1 MSQADVSYKNILNHV
16 LTVGEQR
23 DTRTGKVVTTFAP
36 PEFRFDM
43 RSGFPLIT
51 SKQTFM
57 RQVIGEA
64 LWFLNGENTLGTL
77 RYRTW
82 GENDGERW
90 TIWTDDFKRWL
101 KTSYATEKDWLED
114 AGGRIYGVQWRA
126 SEGHGGVVVDQLDIL
141 IDKIKKSPTDR
152 YMLVNAWNAADI
164 ASGSMALAPCHV
176 LFQIYVS
183 NTGEID
189 LKWYQ
194 RSCDTFLGLPFNIA
208 SYGFILHVLCKM
220 TGYTPR
226 YLVGTFGDTQI
237 YQNHM
242 SQVFQLLGNE
252 EFPAPKFEIV
262 QDLKCLEDIKHK
274 TASDFIGGLKDYR
287 HAGKIEA
294 PLSVGK

>member
-1 MSQADVSYKNILNHV
+1 MSQADVNYKAILNHV
-16 LTVGEQR
+16 LSVGELRQ
-23 DTRTGKVVTTFAP
+23 TRTGSVISTFAP

-57 RQVIGEA
+57 RQVLGEA
-64 LWFLNGENTLGTL
+64 LWFMNGENQLGHL

-101 KTSYATEKDWLED
+101 KTNYATENDWLED

-126 SEGHGGVVVDQLDIL
+126 YEGHGGVVVDQLSNL
-141 IDKIKKSPTDR
+141 VEKMRKSPTDR

-164 ASGSMALAPCHV
+164 SSNSMALAPCHV
-176 LFQIYVS
+176 LFQIYIS
-183 NTGEID
+183 NTNEVD

-208 SYGFILHVLCKM
+208 SYAFILEVLCKL

-226 YLVGTFGDTQI
+226 YLVGTYGDTQI

-252 EFPAPKFEIV
+252 EFPAPKFEIH
-262 QDLKCLEDIKHK
+262 QDLKSLEDLRHM
-274 TASDFIGGLKDYR
+274 TADDFLGGLKGYK

>member
-1 MSQADVSYKNILNHV
+1 
-16 LTVGEQR
+16 
-23 DTRTGKVVTTFAP
+23 
-36 PEFRFDM
+36 
-43 RSGFPLIT
+43 
-51 SKQTFM
+51 M
-57 RQVIGEA
+57 RQVLGEA
-64 LWFLNGENTLGTL
+64 LWFMNGENQLGHL

-101 KTSYATEKDWLED
+101 KTTYATENDWLED

-126 SEGHGGVVVDQLDIL
+126 YEGHGGVVVDQLSNL
-141 IDKIKKSPTDR
+141 VEKMRKSPTDR

-164 ASGSMALAPCHV
+164 SSNSMALAPCHV
-176 LFQIYVS
+176 LFQIYIS
-183 NTGEID
+183 NTNEVD

-208 SYGFILHVLCKM
+208 SYAFILEVLCKL

-226 YLVGTFGDTQI
+226 YLIGTYGDTQI

-252 EFPAPKFEIV
+252 EFPAPKFEIH
-262 QDLKCLEDIKHK
+262 QDLKSLEDLRHM
-274 TASDFIGGLKDYR
+274 TADDFLGGLKGYK

>member
-1 MSQADVSYKNILNHV
+1 MSQADVSYKAILNHV
-16 LTVGEQR
+16 LSVGELR
-23 DTRTGKVVTTFAP
+23 NTRTGSVISTFAP

-57 RQVIGEA
+57 RQVLGEA
-64 LWFLNGENTLGTL
+64 LWFMNGENQLGHL

-101 KTSYATEKDWLED
+101 KTNYATENDWLED

-126 SEGHGGVVVDQLDIL
+126 YEGHGGVVVDQLSNL
-141 IDKIKKSPTDR
+141 VEKMRKSPTDR

-164 ASGSMALAPCHV
+164 SSNSMALAPCHV
-176 LFQIYVS
+176 LFQVYIS
-183 NTGEID
+183 NTNEVD

-208 SYGFILHVLCKM
+208 SYAFILEVLCKL

-226 YLVGTFGDTQI
+226 YLVGTYGDTQI

-252 EFPAPKFEIV
+252 EFPAPKFEIH
-262 QDLKCLEDIKHK
+262 QDLKSLEDLRHM
-274 TASDFIGGLKDYR
+274 TADDFLGGLKVYK

>member
-1 MSQADVSYKNILNHV
+1 MSQADVSYKAILNHV
-16 LTVGEQR
+16 LSVGELR
-23 DTRTGKVVTTFAP
+23 KTRTGSVISTFAP

-57 RQVIGEA
+57 RQVLGEA
-64 LWFLNGENTLGTL
+64 LWFMNGENQLGHL

-101 KTSYATEKDWLED
+101 KTTYATENDWLED

-126 SEGHGGVVVDQLDIL
+126 YEGHGGVVVDQLSNL
-141 IDKIKKSPTDR
+141 VEKMRKSPTDR

-164 ASGSMALAPCHV
+164 SSNYMALAPCHV
-176 LFQIYVS
+176 LFQIYIS
-183 NTGEID
+183 NTNEVD

-208 SYGFILHVLCKM
+208 SYAFILEVLCKL

-226 YLVGTFGDTQI
+226 YLVGTYGDTQI

-252 EFPAPKFEIV
+252 EFPAPKFEIH
-262 QDLKCLEDIKHK
+262 QDLKSLEDLRHM
-274 TASDFIGGLKDYR
+274 TADDFLGGLKGYK

>member
-1 MSQADVSYKNILNHV
+1 MSQADVSYKAILNHV
-16 LTVGEQR
+16 LSVGELR
-23 DTRTGKVVTTFAP
+23 KTRTGSVISTFAP

-57 RQVIGEA
+57 RQVLGEA
-64 LWFLNGENTLGTL
+64 LWFMNGENQLGHL

-101 KTSYATEKDWLED
+101 KTTYATENDWLED

-126 SEGHGGVVVDQLDIL
+126 YEGHGGVVVDQLSNL
-141 IDKIKKSPTDR
+141 VEKMRKSPTDR

-164 ASGSMALAPCHV
+164 SSNSLALAPCHV
-176 LFQIYVS
+176 LFQIYIS
-183 NTGEID
+183 NTNEVD

-208 SYGFILHVLCKM
+208 SYAFILEVLCKL

-226 YLVGTFGDTQI
+226 YLIGTYGDTQI

-252 EFPAPKFEIV
+252 EFPAPKFEIH
-262 QDLKCLEDIKHK
+262 QDLKSLEDLRHM
-274 TASDFIGGLKDYR
+274 TADDFLGGLKGYK

>member
-1 MSQADVSYKNILNHV
+1 MSQADVSYKAILNHV
-16 LTVGEQR
+16 LSVGELR
-23 DTRTGKVVTTFAP
+23 KTRTGSVISTFAP

-57 RQVIGEA
+57 RQVLGEA
-64 LWFLNGENTLGTL
+64 LWFMNGENQLGHL

-82 GENDGERW
+82 GDNDGERW

-101 KTSYATEKDWLED
+101 KTTYATENDWLED

-126 SEGHGGVVVDQLDIL
+126 YEGHGGVVVDQLSNL
-141 IDKIKKSPTDR
+141 VERMRKSPTDR

-164 ASGSMALAPCHV
+164 SSNSMALAPCHV
-176 LFQIYVS
+176 LFQIYIS
-183 NTGEID
+183 NTNEVD

-208 SYGFILHVLCKM
+208 SYAFILEVLCKL

-226 YLVGTFGDTQI
+226 YLIGTYGDTQI

-252 EFPAPKFEIV
+252 EFPAPKFEIH
-262 QDLKCLEDIKHK
+262 QDLKSLEDLRHM
-274 TASDFIGGLKDYR
+274 TADDFLGGLKGYK

>member
-23 DTRTGKVVTTFAP
+23 KTRTGSVISTFSP

-43 RSGFPLIT
+43 RTGFPLLT
-51 SKQTFM
+51 SKQVLT

-64 LWFLNGENTLGTL
+64 LWFLNGENKLGHL

-90 TIWTDDFKRWL
+90 TIWTNDFERWL
-101 KTSYATEKDWLED
+101 KTTYASEQDWLDD

-126 SEGHGGVVVDQLDIL
+126 SEGHGGVTVDQLDNL
-141 IDKIKKSPTDR
+141 ITKMKKSPTDR

-164 ASGSMALAPCHV
+164 SANAMALPPCHV
-176 LFQIYVS
+176 LFQIYIS
-183 NTGEID
+183 NTGEVD

-194 RSCDTFLGLPFNIA
+194 RSVDSFLGLPFNIA
-208 SYGFILHVLCKM
+208 SYGFILEVLCKM
-220 TGYTPR
+220 AGYTPR
-226 YLVGTFGDTQI
+226 YLIGTFGDTQI

-242 SQVFQLLGNE
+242 NQVFQLLGNE

-262 QDLKCLEDIKHK
+262 QDLKCLDDLKHM
-274 TASDFIGGLKDYR
+274 TASDFIGGFKDYR
-287 HAGKIEA
+287 HAGKIAA
-294 PLSVGK
+294 PLSVG

>member
-1 MSQADVSYKNILNHV
+1 MSQADVSYKAILNHV
-16 LTVGEQR
+16 LSVGELR
-23 DTRTGKVVTTFAP
+23 KTRTGSVISTFAP

-57 RQVIGEA
+57 RQVLGEA
-64 LWFLNGENTLGTL
+64 LWFMNGENQLGHL

-101 KTSYATEKDWLED
+101 KTTYATENDWLED

-126 SEGHGGVVVDQLDIL
+126 YEGHGGVVVDQLSNL
-141 IDKIKKSPTDR
+141 VERMRKSPTDR

-164 ASGSMALAPCHV
+164 SSNSMALAPCHV
-176 LFQIYVS
+176 LFQIYIS
-183 NTGEID
+183 NTNEVD

-208 SYGFILHVLCKM
+208 SYAFILEVLCKL

-226 YLVGTFGDTQI
+226 YLIGTYGDTQI

-252 EFPAPKFEIV
+252 EFPAPKFEIH
-262 QDLKCLEDIKHK
+262 QDLKSLEDLRHM
-274 TASDFIGGLKDYR
+274 TADDFLGGLKGYK

>member
-1 MSQADVSYKNILNHV
+1 MTQIYLLKYSPNLWMTGKWPDKHIDHKEEGFSNMSQADVSYKAILNHV
-16 LTVGEQR
+16 LSVGELR
-23 DTRTGKVVTTFAP
+23 KTRTGSVISTFAP

-57 RQVIGEA
+57 RQVLGEA
-64 LWFLNGENTLGTL
+64 LWFMNGENQLGHL

-101 KTSYATEKDWLED
+101 KTTYATENDWLED

-126 SEGHGGVVVDQLDIL
+126 YEGHGGVVGDGLNNAWDNLREATKEQNM
-141 IDKIKKSPTDR
+141 SN
-152 YMLVNAWNAADI
+152 NAWNAADI
-164 ASGSMALAPCHV
+164 SSNSMALAPCHV
-176 LFQIYVS
+176 LFQIYIS
-183 NTGEID
+183 NTNEVD

-208 SYGFILHVLCKM
+208 SYAFILEVLCKL

-226 YLVGTFGDTQI
+226 YLIGTYGDTQI

-242 SQVFQLLGNE
+242 SQVFQLLGNGDNLE
-252 EFPAPKFEIV
+252 HQSRFEV
-262 QDLKCLEDIKHK
+262 
-274 TASDFIGGLKDYR
+274 S
-287 HAGKIEA
+287 
-294 PLSVGK
+294 

>member
-1 MSQADVSYKNILNHV
+1 MSQADVSYKAILNHV
-16 LTVGEQR
+16 LAVGELR
-23 DTRTGKVVTTFAP
+23 KTRTGSVISTFAP

-183 NTGEID
+183 NTGEMD

>member
-1 MSQADVSYKNILNHV
+1 MSQADVSYKAILNHV
-16 LTVGEQR
+16 LSVGELR
-23 DTRTGKVVTTFAP
+23 KTRTGSVISTFAP

-57 RQVIGEA
+57 RQVLGEA
-64 LWFLNGENTLGTL
+64 LWFMNGENQLGHL

-101 KTSYATEKDWLED
+101 KTNYATENDWLED

-126 SEGHGGVVVDQLDIL
+126 YEGHGGVVVDQLSNL
-141 IDKIKKSPTDR
+141 VEKMRKSPTDR

-164 ASGSMALAPCHV
+164 SSNSMALAPCHV
-176 LFQIYVS
+176 LFQVYIS
-183 NTGEID
+183 NTNEVD

-208 SYGFILHVLCKM
+208 SYAFILEVLCKL

-226 YLVGTFGDTQI
+226 YLVGTYGDTQI

-252 EFPAPKFEIV
+252 EFPAPKFEIH
-262 QDLKCLEDIKHK
+262 QDLKSLEDLRHM
-274 TASDFIGGLKDYR
+274 TADDFLGGLKGYK

>member
-1 MSQADVSYKNILNHV
+1 MSQADVGYKAILNHV
-16 LTVGEQR
+16 LSVGELR
-23 DTRTGKVVTTFAP
+23 KTRTGSVISTFAP

-57 RQVIGEA
+57 RQVLGEA
-64 LWFLNGENTLGTL
+64 LWFMNGENQLGHL

-101 KTSYATEKDWLED
+101 KTTYATENDWLED

-126 SEGHGGVVVDQLDIL
+126 YEGHGGVVVDQLSNL
-141 IDKIKKSPTDR
+141 VEKMRKSPTDR

-164 ASGSMALAPCHV
+164 SSNSMALAPCHV

-183 NTGEID
+183 NTNEVD

-208 SYGFILHVLCKM
+208 SYAFILEVLCKL

-226 YLVGTFGDTQI
+226 YLIGTYGDTQI

-252 EFPAPKFEIV
+252 EFPAPKFEIH
-262 QDLKCLEDIKHK
+262 QDLKSLEDLRHM
-274 TASDFIGGLKDYR
+274 TADDFLGGLKGYK